1 NLDPDGETDPV
12 TGTTTLRITVD
23 KGDNNGAIPATDLT
37 VSATSMTTGFGV
49 VSWGTVDV
57 TAATVAC
64 SAAFD
69 GLTVGDGTL
78 TLPANTSTTKG
89 SDGVCFR
96 ILDSDGDTSDVDQ
109 NANNTRDY
117 ILIVTRK

>member
-1 NLDPDGETDPV
+1 
-12 TGTTTLRITVD
+12 
-23 KGDNNGAIPATDLT
+23 
-37 VSATSMTTGFGV
+37 M

-57 TAATVAC
+57 AAATIAC
-64 SAAFD
+64 SSADFT

-78 TLPANTSTTKG
+78 TLPANTATVKG

-96 ILDSDGDTSDVDQ
+96 ITDSDGETDVDA
-109 NANNTRDY
+109 NGNNTRDY